1 VHTLIWLENLKRGD
15 HSEDLDVDG
24 NVILK
29 WILGVVWEGVDWM
42 HVAEDMDQWRVVVNT
57 VMKLGDSIKYGE
69 FLD

>member
-1 VHTLIWLENLKRGD
+1 LENLKRGD